1 MGKKQRTS
9 KPTEDSKRDFPRK
22 AIPLEIDKNEA
33 ETCRNHAQIITSP
46 EVATYRVIQACES
59 QALIDEIDVPS
70 LIEVLRNQSMAANNN
85 DLSQAEGM
93 LTNQAVSLQ
102 GLFVRMIEKAFQQ
115 NHPPHFEVLMK
126 LALKAQSQSRA
137 TIETL
142 SAIKNPPTVFAQQAN
157 IAHGHQQVNNDNLSA
172 SHARENQKQQN
183 ELLRDSNEAVDSRRA
198 TTAIATNQELATLGA
213 INRCNNLTR

>member
-157 IAHGHQQVNNDNLSA
+157 IAHGHQQVNNDNHTA

-183 ELLRDSNEAVDSRRA
+183 ELLKDTNATVDSGR
-198 TTAIATNQELATLGA
+198 TITAISTDQELATVEA
-213 INRCNNLTR
+213 INRCDNSTR